1 MKKIT
6 CPLRWI
12 LSFFCFPIIC
22 SGVYAQDSISVLFI
36 GNSYTY
42 VNDLPGTLGALAA
55 NLGKEITIDS
65 KTNGGYTFQNHTTD
79 PLTYSKIHS
88 KPWDVVVIQGQ
99 SQEPSFPDAQVD
111 SQTLPYALQLS
122 DSIWANNSCSNVMY
136 YMTWGRQNGDPQW
149 SEINTFE
156 KMNTRLYNAY
166 MRMADSSDQAMVSP
180 VGRAWSYVRENHP
193 GINLYNADQSHP
205 SAEGTYLAACTFYA
219 SLFRQSPVGSTYYG
233 GLSAATAVIL
243 QNAAATVVLDSLD
256 RFHLHPVDEPTQ
268 ASFTLIQNGETI
280 QLTNTSSRATTYTW
294 HFGDGQSAVTEDAQ
308 HTFGANGNYTVQL
321 IASSICNT
329 DTFFVQVEVGSLD
342 LSETDFEKVMFS
354 TYDEFIEV
362 SAGVPGFSL
371 KVFSIDGKLLTEER
385 KLGEQPVL
393 IHRTNQLLLFYIS
406 GPDGKIK
413 TVRTI

>member
-6 CPLRWI
+6 CLQRWI
-12 LSFFCFPIIC
+12 LSFFCFPIVY

-42 VNDLPGTLGALAA
+42 VNDLPGTLGALAS

-99 SQEPSFPDAQVD
+99 SQEPSFPDAQVN
-111 SQTLPYALQLS
+111 SQTLPYAMQLS

-180 VGRAWSYVRENHP
+180 VGRVWSYVRENHP
-193 GINLYNADQSHP
+193 AINLYNADQSHP

-233 GLSAATAVIL
+233 GLPAATAGIL
-243 QNAAATVVLDSLD
+243 QDAAATVVLDSLD
-256 RFHLHPVDEPTQ
+256 HFHLHPVDEPTQ
-268 ASFTLIQNGETI
+268 ASFTLVQNGETI

-294 HFGDGQSAVTEDAQ
+294 NFGDGQSAITEDAQ
-308 HTFGANGNYTVQL
+308 HTFVSNGTYTVQL

-329 DTFFVQVEVGSLD
+329 DTFSIQVQVNSLG
-342 LSETDFEKVMFS
+342 LSEVDFESVTIK
-354 TYDEFIEV
+354 TGDEFIELISSESGFRV
-362 SAGVPGFSL
+362 SIFGLEGKMIGRTELSNGNPVIIRRMNQVQIVHLTDNNGFT
-371 KVFSIDGKLLTEER
+371 KV
-385 KLGEQPVL
+385 
-393 IHRTNQLLLFYIS
+393 
-406 GPDGKIK
+406 
-413 TVRTI
+413 VRVF

>member
-1 MKKIT
+1 MKKI
-6 CPLRWI
+6 L
-12 LSFFCFPIIC
+12 LSFFCFSVIYSC
-22 SGVYAQDSISVLFI
+22 VYAQDSISVLFI

-99 SQEPSFPDAQVD
+99 SQEPSFPDAQVN
-111 SQTLPYALQLS
+111 SQTLPYAMQLS

-166 MRMADSSDQAMVSP
+166 MRMADSSDHAMVSP
-180 VGRAWSYVRENHP
+180 VGRVWSYVRENHP
-193 GINLYNADQSHP
+193 AINLYNADQSHP
-205 SAEGTYLAACTFYA
+205 SAEGTYLAACTFYT
-219 SLFRQSPVGSTYYG
+219 SLFRQSPVGATYYG
-233 GLSAATAVIL
+233 GLSASTAGIL
-243 QNAAATVVLDSLD
+243 QNAATTVILDSLD
-256 RFHLHPVDEPTQ
+256 HFHLHPVDEPTQ
-268 ASFTLIQNGETI
+268 ASFTLVQNGETI

-294 HFGDGQSAVTEDAQ
+294 DFGDGQSALTENAQ
-308 HTFGANGNYTVQL
+308 HTFGSNGTYTVQL
-321 IASSICNT
+321 MASSICNT
-329 DTFFVQVEVGSLD
+329 DTFSIQVQVMSLG
-342 LSETDFEKVMFS
+342 LPETDFEKVVFL
-354 TYDEFIEV
+354 THDEFIEV

-371 KVFSIDGKLLTEER
+371 EVFSVEGKLLMEKR
-385 KLGEQPVL
+385 KLGELPVM
-393 IHRTNQLLLFYIS
+393 IHRTNQIQLFYITR
-406 GPDGKIK
+406 PDGRIK
-413 TVRTI
+413 TIRSI